1 MRVRQGLSVEAGF
14 NDGLSVPF
22 LIVFIV
28 LALHMAEGAD
38 TVLLSVFA
46 HGLSALPG
54 IDFYA
59 RRMATQDPHAP
70 ENEAIDAKSAG

>member
-1 MRVRQGLSVEAGF
+1 MEAGL

-22 LIVFIV
+22 LIVFIA
-28 LALHMAEGAD
+28 LALHIAEGAG

-54 IDFYA
+54 IDFDA
-59 RRMATQDPHAP
+59 RRIATLDPHAP